1 MTEDILL
8 KTGNSFFP
16 ENLYQQCVLLK
27 NPKVFYVGMQDQALS
42 MVLFQ
47 HQGYYI
53 RGLRRFFTIEI
64 NILLDLISGKLS
76 LPSLEKMTSE
86 YEAEKAEFNVLNDVA
101 SRVRSQGRYVNRL
114 ADLTGAVKNGDQCGK
129 FKKCK

>member
-16 ENLYQQCVLLK
+16 DNLYQQCVLLK

-53 RGLRRFFTIEI
+53 RGTQKFFLIKITFCIARF
-64 NILLDLISGKLS
+64 NK
-76 LPSLEKMTSE
+76 
-86 YEAEKAEFNVLNDVA
+86 
-101 SRVRSQGRYVNRL
+101 R
-114 ADLTGAVKNGDQCGK
+114 
-129 FKKCK
+129 